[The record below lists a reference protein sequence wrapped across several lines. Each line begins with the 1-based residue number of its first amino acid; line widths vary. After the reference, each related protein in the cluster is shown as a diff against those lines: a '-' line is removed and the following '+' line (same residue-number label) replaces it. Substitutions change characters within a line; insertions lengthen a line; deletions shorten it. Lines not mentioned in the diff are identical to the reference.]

1 MNSVIKKVSF
11 FQALAVTIILVFAV
25 ITISIVVKNFITK
38 DVKTTFQD
46 RVLDIKATF
55 EVLNESIKESA
66 LSVSNVLS
74 SELNNVEIDYSNK
87 IDVNG
92 IKTSSLTSNGVI
104 LNNNNSIID
113 KFTQTTGAVA
123 TIFVKQ
129 DDGFFRIATSLYKED
144 GSRAIGT
151 FLAKDSQAFSK
162 ISNKERY
169 LGIAELFGKKYM
181 TVYEPVI
188 KDNEVIGILF
198 VAYNFD
204 KLYKILESKLER
216 IKFGDKGYLYTID
229 SKTET
234 LTIHPT
240 LKNKKLSELDK
251 NVEEALKQMLVLKE
265 GVISYEF
272 NNGKEVI
279 DKLSAFTTFEE
290 WNMVIVTSSD
300 IDDLLA
306 LNYTLRQYTI
316 FGGIALLLTLLA
328 ISYLII
334 KKTVNEPLLIIN
346 KDLDEFFA
354 YLNRDKESIDFVH
367 VNTKDEFGRMSKI
380 LSDNIEKTRL
390 GIEEDRKLI
399 SETISV
405 LGEFEN
411 GDLCQRINIEVSNP
425 ALTQLKNVLNNMA
438 SNLESNIDNVLS
450 VLEQYSSYNYLNKID
465 QKGLKE
471 HLLKLASGVNSLGD
485 SITSMLKENKSNGLT
500 LENSSRILLSNVDK
514 LNLSSNEAAASLEE
528 TAAALEQITSNIRNN
543 TNSIAQMSKLSS
555 SVTSSAKD
563 GEILAN
569 QTTLAMDEINTQ
581 VNLVNEAISVI
592 DQIAFQTNILSLNA
606 AVEAATAGEAGKGF
620 AVVAQEV
627 RNLANRSA
635 EAANE
640 IKSIVENATS
650 KANEGKQ
657 IANSMIE
664 GYKELNE
671 SINQT
676 INLISD
682 VEMSSKE
689 QLLGIEQINDAVN
702 QLDQQTQQNAMIAS
716 QTNDIALSADEIAKL
731 VVSDANAKEFIG
743 KNDVKARDIS
753 LNEIKKTPILENT
766 KIAEIP
772 TKSNKDWES
781 F

>member
-74 SELNNVEIDYSNK
+74 SQLNNVEIDYSNK

-265 GVISYEF
+265 GVIAYEF
-272 NNGKEVI
+272 NDGKEVI

-306 LNYTLRQYTI
+306 LNYTLRQYSI
-316 FGGIALLLTLLA
+316 FGGIALLFTLLG
-328 ISYLII
+328 ISYIII

-354 YLNRDKESIDFVH
+354 YLNRDKDSIDFVD
-367 VNTKDEFGRMSKI
+367 VNTKDEFGRMSKV

-390 GIEEDRKLI
+390 GIEEDRRLI

-405 LGEFEN
+405 LGEFEH

-425 ALTQLKNVLNNMA
+425 ALLQLKNVLNQMA
-438 SNLESNIDNVLS
+438 NNLENNIENVLDI
-450 VLEQYSSYNYLNKID
+450 LEQYSKYNYLSKIPTKD
-465 QKGLKE
+465 LKE
-471 HLLKLASGVNSLGD
+471 HLLKLANGVNTLGE
-485 SITSMLKENKSNGLT
+485 SITTMLIENKKNGLT
-500 LENSSRILLSNVDK
+500 LGESSNVLLENVNKLNSSSN
-514 LNLSSNEAAASLEE
+514 SAAASLEE
-528 TAAALEQITSNIRNN
+528 TAAAIEEITSTVRSNSENI
-543 TNSIAQMSKLSS
+543 TKMALLSNDVTK
-555 SVTSSAKD
+555 SVVV
-563 GEILAN
+563 GEKYAN
-569 QTTLAMDEINTQ
+569 QTTVAMDEINTQ

-592 DQIAFQTNILSLNA
+592 DNIA
-606 AVEAATAGEAGKGF
+606 
-620 AVVAQEV
+620 
-627 RNLANRSA
+627 
-635 EAANE
+635 
-640 IKSIVENATS
+640 
-650 KANEGKQ
+650 
-657 IANSMIE
+657 
-664 GYKELNE
+664 
-671 SINQT
+671 
-676 INLISD
+676 
-682 VEMSSKE
+682 
-689 QLLGIEQINDAVN
+689 
-702 QLDQQTQQNAMIAS
+702 
-716 QTNDIALSADEIAKL
+716 
-731 VVSDANAKEFIG
+731 
-743 KNDVKARDIS
+743 
-753 LNEIKKTPILENT
+753 
-766 KIAEIP
+766 
-772 TKSNKDWES
+772 
-781 F
+781 

>member
-74 SELNNVEIDYSNK
+74 FELNNVEIDYSNK

-251 NVEEALKQMLVLKE
+251 NVADALKQMLVLKE
-265 GVISYEF
+265 GVIDYEF
-272 NNGKEVI
+272 NDGKEVI

-290 WNMVIVTSSD
+290 WNIVIVTSSD

-306 LNYTLRQYTI
+306 LNYTLRQYSI
-316 FGGIALLLTLLA
+316 FGGIALLFTLLA

-346 KDLDEFFA
+346 KDLDEFFS

-390 GIEEDRKLI
+390 GIEEDRRLI

-405 LGEFEN
+405 LGEFEH

-425 ALTQLKNVLNNMA
+425 ALLQLKNVLNQMA
-438 SNLESNIDNVLS
+438 NNLENNIENVLDI
-450 VLEQYSSYNYLNKID
+450 LEQYSKYNYLSKIPTKD
-465 QKGLKE
+465 LKE
-471 HLLKLASGVNSLGD
+471 HLLKLANGVNTLGE
-485 SITSMLKENKSNGLT
+485 SITTMLIENKKNGLT
-500 LENSSRILLSNVDK
+500 LGESSNVLLENVNKLNSSSN
-514 LNLSSNEAAASLEE
+514 SAAASLEE
-528 TAAALEQITSNIRNN
+528 TAAAIEEITSTVRSNSENI
-543 TNSIAQMSKLSS
+543 TKMALLSNDVTK
-555 SVTSSAKD
+555 SVVI
-563 GEILAN
+563 GEKYAN
-569 QTTLAMDEINTQ
+569 QTTIAMDEINTQ
-581 VNLVNEAISVI
+581 VNLVNEAIGVI
-592 DQIAFQTNILSLNA
+592 DNIAFQTNILSLKA

-627 RNLANRSA
+627 RNLASRSA
-635 EAANE
+635 EAARE
-640 IKSIVENATS
+640 IKEIVELATK
-650 KANEGKQ
+650 KANEGKE

-664 GYKELNE
+664 GYKELN
-671 SINQT
+671 SNISQT
-676 INLISD
+676 INLITD
-682 VEMSSKE
+682 IQNSSKE
-689 QLLGIEQINDAVN
+689 QLLGIEQINDVVN
-702 QLDQQTQQNAMIAS
+702 NLDRQTQQNAQIAS
-716 QTNDIALSADEIAKL
+716 QTNEIAKL
-731 VVSDANAKEFIG
+731 TDSIAKVIVDDTNSKEFYGKDSVKSRVIG
-743 KNDVKARDIS
+743 I
-753 LNEIKKTPILENT
+753 
-766 KIAEIP
+766 
-772 TKSNKDWES
+772 
-781 F
+781 

>member
-74 SELNNVEIDYSNK
+74 TQLKNLEIDHSNK
-87 IDVNG
+87 IDING
-92 IKTSSLTSNGVI
+92 FKTSSLTSNGVV

-113 KFTQTTGAVA
+113 NFTQTTGAVA
-123 TIFVKQ
+123 TIFIKQ

-216 IKFGDKGYLYTID
+216 IKFGDNGYLYTID

-234 LTIHPT
+234 FTIHPT

-272 NNGKEVI
+272 NNGKEVV

-306 LNYTLRQYTI
+306 LNYTLRQYSI
-316 FGGIALLLTLLA
+316 FGGIALLFTLLA
-328 ISYLII
+328 ISYIII

-405 LGEFEN
+405 LGEFEH

-425 ALTQLKNVLNNMA
+425 ALTELKQVLNNMA
-438 SNLESNIDNVLS
+438 NNLENNIENVLDI
-450 VLEQYSSYNYLNKID
+450 LEQYSKYNYLSKIPTKD
-465 QKGLKE
+465 LKE
-471 HLLKLASGVNSLGD
+471 HLLKLANGVNTLGE
-485 SITSMLKENKSNGLT
+485 SITTMLIENKKNGLT
-500 LENSSRILLSNVDK
+500 LGDSSNVLLENVNKLNSSSN
-514 LNLSSNEAAASLEE
+514 SAAASLEE
-528 TAAALEQITSNIRNN
+528 TAAAIEEITSTVRSNSENI
-543 TNSIAQMSKLSS
+543 TKMSLLSNDVTK
-555 SVTSSAKD
+555 SVVI
-563 GEILAN
+563 GEKYAN
-569 QTTLAMDEINTQ
+569 QTTIAMDEINTQ

-627 RNLANRSA
+627 RNLASRSA
-635 EAANE
+635 EAAKE
-640 IKSIVENATS
+640 IKGIVENATK
-650 KANEGKQ
+650 KANEGKE

-664 GYKELNE
+664 GYKELN
-671 SINQT
+671 SNVSQT
-676 INLISD
+676 MSLIKD
-682 VEMSSKE
+682 IQNSSKE
-689 QLLGIEQINDAVN
+689 QLLGIEQINDVVN
-702 QLDQQTQQNAMIAS
+702 NLDRQTQQNAQIAS
-716 QTNDIALSADEIAKL
+716 ETNEIAKL
-731 VVSDANAKEFIG
+731 TDSIAKVIVDDTNSKEFYGKDSVQSREIG
-743 KNDVKARDIS
+743 I
-753 LNEIKKTPILENT
+753 
-766 KIAEIP
+766 
-772 TKSNKDWES
+772 
-781 F
+781 